1 MKVKNRKLALIA
13 SMSVLGIG
21 LILFSVSGNKDKA
34 VDTSVKVD
42 QQAVVTSEI
51 EKNSGNNVTEQVTTD
66 VTPEVNVDNKD
77 GQPTEEATPEVT
89 QAITE
94 EATPEPTKDSKAL
107 ERDAYPEINSL
118 ITTYLDAKVSCDEK
132 QLKKCVTNGKYIKLE
147 DIQRKTE
154 YIESYNNI
162 EVYTVKGKG
171 DVDYIA
177 YVYLEIKLTSIDTL
191 APGMEVFYIRNTDD
205 GYKVVTGEIS
215 DKTADYILESKERED
230 VQALFATVEQKYD
243 DALAKDEM
251 LKEFDKKLEKAA
263 KAKKEE

>member
-1 MKVKNRKLALIA
+1 MYAHKHICRQGSFDIFDAEQGHYTRTIRQMQTN
-13 SMSVLGIG
+13 
-21 LILFSVSGNKDKA
+21 ILS
-34 VDTSVKVD
+34 
-42 QQAVVTSEI
+42 
-51 EKNSGNNVTEQVTTD
+51 TT
-66 VTPEVNVDNKD
+66 
-77 GQPTEEATPEVT
+77 
-89 QAITE
+89 
-94 EATPEPTKDSKAL
+94 L
-107 ERDAYPEINSL
+107 
-118 ITTYLDAKVSCDEK
+118 
-132 QLKKCVTNGKYIKLE
+132 
-147 DIQRKTE
+147 
-154 YIESYNNI
+154 
-162 EVYTVKGKG
+162 